1 MKGGNYLNGTTML
14 ILVCGSMLAILGL
27 ISAASHMYN
36 LNGIKSKTVGDGQHG
51 AARFAT
57 GQELLRTFNK
67 VPYNPDYWRE
77 LGPKSTDLNLP
88 QGVIVG
94 CKNKSSLVFQPGRK
108 WPFRIRRQTYALVDT
123 ADVHTMMIGAAG
135 CGKTA
140 FWLYPNLEY
149 QDEDGEYHFSNT
161 YEFEGLDG
169 IVLAVYHIQNGDES
183 YTSSSVGEGICDV
196 HSRTGGDD
204 QGISGTI
211 WMAKNSGEVIYYM
224 NPIYQTADGRV
235 YLVPGSGLHISSDVG
250 GRASQKIE
258 EKVTATENGEAYSYT
273 FSAEVFIDFAD
284 PAETVTILQMNKQ
297 DEEVKRETFLADNLP
312 KQFVPG
318 DKLYTKSFP
327 FRGEVD
333 K

>member
-1 MKGGNYLNGTTML
+1 MNK
-14 ILVCGSMLAILGL
+14 
-27 ISAASHMYN
+27 
-36 LNGIKSKTVGDGQHG
+36 KTV
-51 AARFAT
+51 A
-57 GQELLRTFNK
+57 
-67 VPYNPDYWRE
+67 
-77 LGPKSTDLNLP
+77 
-88 QGVIVG
+88 I
-94 CKNKSSLVFQPGRK
+94 SLVFAILVSLCGCQLAQPESGNHTEADRLVGVFITTEYLDLNDADAYRDEYLKNNAGSISDGDTIILDSKEHLGRV
-108 WPFRIRRQTYALVDT
+108 YATFVEE
-123 ADVHTMMIGAAG
+123 
-135 CGKTA
+135 
-140 FWLYPNLEY
+140 PY
-149 QDEDGEYHFSNT
+149 QDADGEYHFSNN
-161 YEFEGLDG
+161 YEFSGLEG
-169 IVLAVYHIQNGDES
+169 ISLATYQIQSGEES
-183 YTSSSVGEGICDV
+183 YYTSSVGEGICDV
-196 HSRTGGDD
+196 HMKSGGEN

-318 DKLYTKSFP
+318 DNTAYLIVISESSNGVHRQINQPNEDKIEVFVQ
-327 FRGEVD
+327 FGEQICIKDYIFVEWE
-333 K
+333 

>member
-1 MKGGNYLNGTTML
+1 MNKKAISICLVFAIFVSLCGCQLAQPESGNHTEADRLVGVFITTEYL
-14 ILVCGSMLAILGL
+14 
-27 ISAASHMYN
+27 
-36 LNGIKSKTVGDGQHG
+36 
-51 AARFAT
+51 
-57 GQELLRTFNK
+57 
-67 VPYNPDYWRE
+67 
-77 LGPKSTDLNLP
+77 DLNDADAYLDEYLKDNA
-88 QGVIVG
+88 GSISDGDTIVLD
-94 CKNKSSLVFQPGRK
+94 SQEHLGRV
-108 WPFRIRRQTYALVDT
+108 YATFVEE
-123 ADVHTMMIGAAG
+123 
-135 CGKTA
+135 
-140 FWLYPNLEY
+140 PY

-204 QGISGTI
+204 RGISGTI

-297 DEEVKRETFLADNLP
+297 DEEVKRETFLADNLACLRLDDM
-312 KQFVPG
+312 KVFYSEE
-318 DKLYTKSFP
+318 K
-327 FRGEVD
+327 E
-333 K
+333 